1 MISFSQY
8 NTASS
13 AVSASSERL
22 DEKAIV
28 INNNAKYGQIVF
40 MAGGAGSGKGFA
52 VSNFLSG
59 GLFKIRDVD
68 NWKLAFLE
76 LDRLTQ
82 KYPEV
87 RGLNLKKKDDVFK
100 LHMFV
105 KKLGIKSKTLNL
117 LIDNMRKEHLPNI
130 IFDITAKDMGD
141 IADNLPRLL
150 DAGYKEKD
158 IHVVWVLTGVKE
170 AMINNRDRKRV
181 VPEDILIGTHS
192 GAAKTMHKLIF
203 KGGLPSA
210 VDGSVTVVLGN
221 RVESQ
226 AFADSPNLA
235 PKGISK
241 TFITD
246 KGKVKHKNIED
257 FTYITVKKSGK
268 PGMKTIENWGKSKD
282 VQKWMDINIPLTDDT
297 VSAHSTINKTLTK
310 TDMTP
315 QPAPKS
321 LKALMKKLG
330 DLDI

>member
-1 MISFSQY
+1 MDSFIQFSQDQ
-8 NTASS
+8 
-13 AVSASSERL
+13 VSLE
-22 DEKAIV
+22 EKAIV
-28 INNNAKYGQIVF
+28 INNNARYGQVVF

-52 VSNFLSG
+52 VTNFLSG
-59 GLFKIRDVD
+59 GLFKVRDVD
-68 NWKLAFLE
+68 EWKLAFLE
-76 LDRLTQ
+76 LDRLTG

-117 LIDNMRKEHLPNI
+117 LIANMRKNTLPNI

-150 DAGYKEKD
+150 DAGYEEKN
-158 IHVVWVLTGVKE
+158 IHVVWVLTGVAE
-170 AMINNRDRKRV
+170 AMKNNKGRKRV

-221 RVESQ
+221 RSESK
-226 AFADSPNLA
+226 AYDDSANLA

-241 TFITD
+241 DHIDPKT
-246 KGKVKHKNIED
+246 GKVKHKNIED
-257 FTYITVKKSGK
+257 FTYITVKKPGK

-282 VQKWMDINIPLTDDT
+282 VQKWMDINIPLTTDT
-297 VSAHSTINKTLTK
+297 VDAHSTINKTLEK
-310 TDMTP
+310 PDMTP
-315 QPAPKS
+315 QPAPFT
-321 LKALMKKLG
+321 LNDLMKKLKVA
-330 DLDI
+330 DI